1 MVHSRGAAEG
11 HSREVAVA
19 RFRGAAEEHFRA
31 VEVARFRDARVVR
44 SHGAG
49 ALVQPPVVAD
59 DSPAKGARLP
69 DEMNLAHETPA
80 LADDR

>member
-1 MVHSRGAAEG
+1 VVH
-11 HSREVAVA
+11 
-19 RFRGAAEEHFRA
+19 FRGAAEEHFRA
-31 VEVARFRDARVVR
+31 VEVHFRAVEVARFRGARVVR
-44 SHGAG
+44 SHGAV
-49 ALVQPPVVAD
+49 AWAQPPVVAD

>member
-1 MVHSRGAAEG
+1 VVH
-11 HSREVAVA
+11 
-19 RFRGAAEEHFRA
+19 FRAAAEEQFRA
-31 VEVARFRDARVVR
+31 VEVHFRAAAVARVRGARVVR
-44 SHGAG
+44 SHGAV
-49 ALVQPPVVAD
+49 ALAQPPVVVD

>member
-1 MVHSRGAAEG
+1 MVHFRAVEEHFHAVEVHSRAAE
-11 HSREVAVA
+11 VA
-19 RFRGAAEEHFRA
+19 RFRG
-31 VEVARFRDARVVR
+31 ARVVR
-44 SHGAG
+44 SHGAV
-49 ALVQPPVVAD
+49 ALAQAPVVVD